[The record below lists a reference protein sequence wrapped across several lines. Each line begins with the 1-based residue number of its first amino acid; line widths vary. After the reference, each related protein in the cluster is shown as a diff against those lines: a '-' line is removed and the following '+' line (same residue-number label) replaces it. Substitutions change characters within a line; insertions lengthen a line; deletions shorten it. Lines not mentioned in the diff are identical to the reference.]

1 MVRVLVIVLL
11 LFLSVGCQNVAAPPP
26 TPQPVLYEVTAQ
38 LVGQANLVV
47 TMTNNSGSPLE
58 LGGWT
63 MLITPIVSPTLVP
76 AMPFPEEFTVANG
89 ASFRAH
95 TSGGENTSELLF
107 FDNGGVVPAEAWQQ
121 GVKIEM
127 RNPSND
133 ETITRFIYAIPVS
146 AQ

>member
-11 LFLSVGCQNVAAPPP
+11 LFLSVGCQNIAAPPP
-26 TPQPVLYEVTAQ
+26 TPQPAPYDFTAQ
-38 LVGQANLVV
+38 LVGSANLVV
-47 TMTNNSGSPLE
+47 TITNNSGSPME

-63 MLITPIVSPTLVP
+63 MLITPVVSPTLVS

-95 TSGGENTSELLF
+95 TTGGENSSDLLF
-107 FDNGGVVPAEAWQQ
+107 FDNGGVVPADAWQH
-121 GVKIEM
+121 GVKVEM
-127 RNPSND
+127 RNPANE

>member
-1 MVRVLVIVLL
+1 MMRFLVIVLL
-11 LFLSVGCQNVAAPPP
+11 LFLSVGCQNVATPAP
-26 TPQPVLYEVTAQ
+26 TPQPAPYEVTAQ
-38 LVGQANLVV
+38 LVGLSNLVV
-47 TMTNNSGSPLE
+47 TVTNKSGAPLE

-63 MLITPIVSPTLVP
+63 MLITPVVSPTLVP

-95 TSGGENTSELLF
+95 TSGGENTSDLLF
-107 FDNGGVVPAEAWQQ
+107 FDNGGVVPSDAWRE

-127 RNPSND
+127 RNPETD
-133 ETITRFIYAIPVS
+133 EAITRFIYAIPVS